1 MTPDLPFR
9 VRLAYA
15 LPAFVIAVP
24 IIPVYINLPTFYGV
38 ELGLGLAV
46 TGLIMLLARLF
57 DTISDP
63 LIGIASDR
71 YRWRGWRRKP
81 MIALGAVLAGIALF
95 QLLVPGPEVTAS
107 RFMLW
112 SVLLYTGW
120 TMVAIPYL
128 AWGAELSG
136 DYHQRARLTGWR
148 EGAGLLGIL
157 GAGALMA
164 ATGEAGWSTS
174 DANAALAWMTVTMG
188 LLAFG
193 LLLVLVPE
201 ARSIRATPGAAWQH
215 LKLQTLLDNGLFL
228 RLLAGWFINGLANG
242 LPATLFLLYLNHG
255 LGAPQAMQGLLILV
269 YFAAAVGGIPLWLW
283 LGRRYG
289 KHRAWSL
296 AMIAACLAFVTVPL
310 IPIGGFYWFAAVCL
324 ITGMALGA
332 DMAIPP
338 AIQADV
344 VDVDTLRH
352 GLPRAG
358 LFFALWSM
366 ATKLALAVA
375 VGLALPGLDWFGFDP
390 ENVTSKGRTVLLV
403 IYALAPVVLK
413 TIAIVLMWQFPLT
426 QRKHEVVQRR
436 LQRRPE
442 NAGLK

>member
-1 MTPDLPFR
+1 
-9 VRLAYA
+9 
-15 LPAFVIAVP
+15 
-24 IIPVYINLPTFYGV
+24 
-38 ELGLGLAV
+38 
-46 TGLIMLLARLF
+46 
-57 DTISDP
+57 
-63 LIGIASDR
+63 
-71 YRWRGWRRKP
+71 
-81 MIALGAVLAGIALF
+81 
-95 QLLVPGPEVTAS
+95 
-107 RFMLW
+107 
-112 SVLLYTGW
+112 
-120 TMVAIPYL
+120 
-128 AWGAELSG
+128 
-136 DYHQRARLTGWR
+136 
-148 EGAGLLGIL
+148 
-157 GAGALMA
+157 
-164 ATGEAGWSTS
+164 
-174 DANAALAWMTVTMG
+174 
-188 LLAFG
+188 
-193 LLLVLVPE
+193 
-201 ARSIRATPGAAWQH
+201 
-215 LKLQTLLDNGLFL
+215 
-228 RLLAGWFINGLANG
+228 
-242 LPATLFLLYLNHG
+242 
-255 LGAPQAMQGLLILV
+255 
-269 YFAAAVGGIPLWLW
+269 
-283 LGRRYG
+283 
-289 KHRAWSL
+289 
-296 AMIAACLAFVTVPL
+296 MIAACLAFVTVPL